1 MLDVLTDSFLVI
13 YKLFQEQTKAHHA
26 EAWKEKQAAM
36 FPFIQHERL
45 EWDAHCNGVHA
56 YHAWVLERT
65 DGGVYVITEETQ
77 TGWLARLGALV
88 VPNRMSRWHQRWLE
102 GLGKVAEIQRQP
114 NSGQERRTGNKLVE
128 FEFNDVSTRAGGLDG
143 RLDGTREGS

>member
-65 DGGVYVITEETQ
+65 DGRKRSEGLRLSTSEVHALQIWSSQ
-77 TGWLARLGALV
+77 LARDTASPLCLSV
-88 VPNRMSRWHQRWLE
+88 LPTS
-102 GLGKVAEIQRQP
+102 P
-114 NSGQERRTGNKLVE
+114 ER
-128 FEFNDVSTRAGGLDG
+128 FHI
-143 RLDGTREGS
+143 